1 MISTLSPTWRECTI
15 DKQTEEAHHTNM
27 RRVCILVLP
36 QVFDSALT
44 ITRDVLATGRKAA
57 TSEYRIELAT
67 VGGRPVH
74 TAGGLRVSPQGSL
87 SSAEDSELVLV
98 PGFSLS
104 DDQSL
109 EAILGYLTR
118 REARSAMGWL
128 RRVRQ
133 RGGAIAA
140 GCTATFLLAEAGL
153 LDGLQATT
161 SWWLAADFRQRY
173 PAVDLQAHMMVTH
186 QDGITCA
193 GAALAHTD
201 LALRV
206 LSEIGGPAASDHVAR
221 HLLLDERISQGRYMA
236 SDHLSRRHPEVLR
249 AVAWVRANI
258 GRPLRVA
265 DLAAAVAVSPRT
277 LARRFQESLGLS
289 PLGFIQKLRIEHAIH
304 LLESTDLPID
314 HIAGQV
320 GYNEP
325 AGLRRVF
332 LHETGQAPSAFR
344 RPTAEPAQ
352 RT

>member
-1 MISTLSPTWRECTI
+1 
-15 DKQTEEAHHTNM
+15 M
-27 RRVCILVLP
+27 RRVCILALP

-57 TSEYRIELAT
+57 ATEYRIKLTT
-67 VGGRPVH
+67 VGGRPIH
-74 TAGGLRVSPQGSL
+74 TAGGLLVSPQGSL
-87 SSAEDSELVLV
+87 SSAEGAELVIV
-98 PGFSLS
+98 PGFSLPAGES
-104 DDQSL
+104 MESV
-109 EAILGYLTR
+109 LGYLAR
-118 REARSAMGWL
+118 RESRSAMGWL

-133 RGGAIAA
+133 RGGAVAA

-161 SWWLAADFRQRY
+161 SWWLADDFRQRY

-186 QDGITCA
+186 QGGITCA

-236 SDHLSRRHPEVLR
+236 SDHLGRRHPEVLK
-249 AVAWVRANI
+249 AEAFIRANI

-265 DLAAAVAVSPRT
+265 DLATAVAASPRT

-314 HIAGQV
+314 HIASQV
-320 GYNEP
+320 GYSEP

-332 LHETGQAPSAFR
+332 LRETGRAPSAFR
-344 RPTAEPAQ
+344 QPTSESA
-352 RT
+352 RNI